1 MCVHGNNATRYG
13 NARIT
18 RARRGLKKYN
28 ASNHTFQF
36 IREDLTRARS
46 QLAYEARKLKRTGV
60 IKDTWVFDGKIFL
73 KQLNDNTTVCS
84 DIASLPCRAVDD
96 N

>member
-1 MCVHGNNATRYG
+1 MG
-13 NARIT
+13 IT
-18 RARRGLKKYN
+18 RHDTEMHGLREPDEVLRSTTL
-28 ASNHTFQF
+28 ATPQF
-36 IREDLTRARS
+36 IREDLTRTRS
-46 QLAYEARKLKRTGV
+46 QIAYEARKLKRTGV